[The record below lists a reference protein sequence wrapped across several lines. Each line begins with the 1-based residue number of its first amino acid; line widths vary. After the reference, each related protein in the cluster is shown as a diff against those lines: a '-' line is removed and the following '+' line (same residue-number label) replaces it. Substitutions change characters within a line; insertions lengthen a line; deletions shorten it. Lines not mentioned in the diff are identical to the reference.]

1 MVDSADQGRFS
12 EAYDALV
19 KTMKDER
26 MWGKPLLVLANKQDQ
41 HNALCAEDF
50 FSQLKLNAAVDEV
63 VDAGGNLP
71 ATRLVS
77 YVV

>member
-1 MVDSADQGRFS
+1 MDSANQERFN
-12 EAYDALV
+12 EAYDALI

-26 MWGKPLLVLANKQDQ
+26 MWGKPLLVLANKQDW

-63 VDAGGNLP
+63 VDAGGDLP
-71 ATRLVS
+71 ATKLVS
-77 YVV
+77 YI